1 MVCDAKIYPPKPCRR
16 VNNPSYQLA
25 IVPDSGCW
33 PLIFSDAI
41 VIQGRGLLL
50 HGIVSS
56 GLATMGG
63 NVLLQ
68 VSRCTLQKLPM
79 GSAVVALH
87 SKPGI
92 AQNGC
97 FTALKHR
104 NLPW

>member
-68 VSRCTLQKLPM
+68 VSRCTQ
-79 GSAVVALH
+79 
-87 SKPGI
+87 I
-92 AQNGC
+92 AESVC
-97 FTALKHR
+97 EVRETALKSV
-104 NLPW
+104 LPHFRCK